1 MNSRGLCVG
10 MNLGSVSTRSPVQH
24 STTFSLYRHRS
35 LLLLPPIPCN
45 STGSLNT
52 TSESPFPAS
61 RNHYHA
67 TSFQKCLLPRLA
79 PIWLPVSWP
88 HYSSFQLLFHVTKL
102 SIGTTLRLRLPH
114 HSSALPTTPPHP
126 RETPRPWEELSKR
139 ITERG

>member
-1 MNSRGLCVG
+1 
-10 MNLGSVSTRSPVQH
+10 MNLGSVSTHSPVQH
-24 STTFSLYRHRS
+24 STTLSLYRHGS
-35 LLLLPPIPCN
+35 LLLLPPTPCN
-45 STGSLNT
+45 STGSPNA

-67 TSFQKCLLPRLA
+67 TSFQKCLLPWLA
-79 PIWLPVSWP
+79 PIWLPVSRP
-88 HYSSFQLLFHVTKL
+88 RSFHLSSSCFTLLEL